1 MVKEPSIEALPRLRG
16 RVGRGS
22 AILTLTKL
30 GTLAP
35 LARSRSPSPPQAG
48 GGKNGTHHMWL
59 ATRTMTG
66 QRMTMNSTG
75 KMHTIIGTESL
86 AGKA

>member
-1 MVKEPSIEALPRLRG
+1 MGGRPAALIQSKRR
-16 RVGRGS
+16 
-22 AILTLTKL
+22 
-30 GTLAP
+30 TLAVEQLPP
-35 LARSRSPSPPQAG
+35 LARFRSPPSPLRGAG
-48 GGKNGTHHMWL
+48 ERRPHHMPT

-86 AGKA
+86 AGKL